1 MTQAES
7 ADHPLSPQRRG
18 EGKGERPFPRRKA
31 PHPNPLPGV
40 AGRGSAV
47 VLILLLAAPAQ
58 AFDIVKREDL
68 SLEGSA
74 FLKSFGAGLGTNP
87 GFADELDAFQKLLDD
102 TRALLPPDQQGQLPG
117 NVTLPRGA
125 AFGFET
131 VRLQA
136 HLAYGDWLQA
146 EAAWQVTGSLASHPQ
161 FSNGAS
167 LSGFV
172 PTGDSGG
179 AQRRLIDFNPVL
191 ATSGTLLLQHNLD
204 RLFVK
209 FTTRVFDLTIGRQV
223 LSWGTGHLWNPT
235 DLLSP
240 FAPTTVDK
248 EVRRGVDAVRASI
261 PIAETTQ
268 LELLWLPQK
277 VAADN
282 GGAARLQANLAGYDF
297 SISAAKYVRDLVF
310 GLDFAGDLGPLGLH
324 GEGAYTVALDGL
336 GDPKTAVHV
345 GENFLR
351 AVVGVDWK
359 PTDKF
364 VLMLEYHFNGYG
376 ATSPSGYLEKL
387 TSARVQRG
395 EVFGAGRH
403 YLGLVAAWQV
413 SELFSVQGLLLGN
426 LTDPS
431 AMFVPSLEWWF
442 EQNVIVR
449 AGAFIPIGAWPDAA
463 PMRALTP
470 ADVLAQSDAFLG
482 ATRTMGVKSEYGLGG
497 FGGFV
502 QVGLYIP

>member
-1 MTQAES
+1 M
-7 ADHPLSPQRRG
+7 
-18 EGKGERPFPRRKA
+18 
-31 PHPNPLPGV
+31 
-40 AGRGSAV
+40 
-47 VLILLLAAPAQ
+47 VLALLLSTPAF
-58 AFDIVKREDL
+58 AFDILKREDGL
-68 SLEGSA
+68 SIEGSA
-74 FLKSFGAGLGTNP
+74 FLKSFFAGLATSP
-87 GFADELDAFQKLLDD
+87 GFADELDAYQRLLDD
-102 TRALLPPDQQGQLPG
+102 TRALLPPEQQALLPG

-136 HLAYGDWLQA
+136 HLAWKDWLQA
-146 EAAWQVTGSLASHPQ
+146 EAAWQLTGSLASHSQ
-161 FSNGAS
+161 FAGGAS
-167 LSGFV
+167 LTGFV
-172 PTGDSGG
+172 PTGAGGG
-179 AQRRLIDFNPVL
+179 AQRRLIDFNPL
-191 ATSGTLLLQHNLD
+191 LLSSGTLLLQHNLD

-209 FTTRVFDLTIGRQV
+209 VTTRVFDLTVGRQV

-261 PIAETTQ
+261 PLAETTQ
-268 LELLWLPQK
+268 LELLWLPQR

-282 GGAARLQANLAGYDF
+282 GGAARLQANLGGYDF
-297 SISAAKYVRDLVF
+297 SVSAAKYVRDLVF
-310 GLDFAGDLGPLGLH
+310 GADFSGDLGPLGLH
-324 GEGAYTVALDGL
+324 GEGAYTLALDGL
-336 GDPKTAVHV
+336 GDPKTAVRV
-345 GENFLR
+345 GEHFLR

-364 VLMLEYHFNGYG
+364 VLMLEYHYNGLG
-376 ATSPSGYLEKL
+376 AASPAGYLEKL
-387 TSARVQRG
+387 TSARAQRG

-449 AGAFIPIGAWPDAA
+449 AGAFIPIGAWPDAG

-470 ADVLAQSDAFLG
+470 ADVLGQSDAFLA
-482 ATRTMGVKSEYGLGG
+482 ATRTMGVKSEYGLGSY
-497 FGGFV
+497 GGFV